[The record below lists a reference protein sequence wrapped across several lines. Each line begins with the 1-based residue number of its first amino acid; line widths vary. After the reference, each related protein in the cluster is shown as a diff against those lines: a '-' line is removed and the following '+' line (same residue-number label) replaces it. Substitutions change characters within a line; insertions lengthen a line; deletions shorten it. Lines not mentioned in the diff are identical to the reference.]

1 MVEVK
6 KVKVNSELEIDI
18 PEDVPT
24 EENRCALVKDGNV
37 KSIHKGLYEQ
47 GIDFRIINQILN
59 NRIKK

>member
-37 KSIHKGLYEQ
+37 KSIHKGLY
-47 GIDFRIINQILN
+47 
-59 NRIKK
+59 